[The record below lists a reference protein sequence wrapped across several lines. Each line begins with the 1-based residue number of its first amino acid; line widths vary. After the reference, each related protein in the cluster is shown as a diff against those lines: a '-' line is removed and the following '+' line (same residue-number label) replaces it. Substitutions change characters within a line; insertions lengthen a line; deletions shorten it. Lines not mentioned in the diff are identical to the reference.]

1 MVYLIDTNVLIIAN
15 DYDHESGL
23 ECVENCIDFLMR
35 ARENII
41 AVDNLDRILGEYRR
55 YVSPSGKPN
64 VGDKFMGWLW
74 QNRSNPDIC
83 IQVEIEE
90 NTENPNILFN
100 GIPIDGS
107 FDEFDKSDQKFI
119 AVALN
124 IDDVATLVNAS
135 DTDWK
140 KHEEQ
145 IRQIGIEIIE
155 LCPEYIQSK
164 LK

>member
-1 MVYLIDTNVLIIAN
+1 MVYIIDTNILIIAN
-15 DYDHESGL
+15 DYDHESGI
-23 ECVENCIDFLMR
+23 ECVESCIDFLIK
-35 ARENII
+35 ARGSII
-41 AVDNLDRILGEYRR
+41 AIDNMDRVLKEYRN

-64 VGDKFMGWLW
+64 VGDEFMGWLW

-83 IQVEIEE
+83 LEVEIEE
-90 NTENPNILFN
+90 FDGHLNVLFN

-107 FDEFDKSDQKFI
+107 FDNFDKSDQKFI
-119 AVALN
+119 AIALN
-124 IDDVATLVNAS
+124 IDSPAAIVNAS

-140 KHEEQ
+140 KHEQQ
-145 IRQIGIEIIE
+145 IRDIGIEVIE